1 MPAEHPASIR
11 AYVGLGANL
20 DDPRRHVLAAFDAL
34 DALPGTRV
42 VARSALYRTAP
53 VGYAKQPEFV
63 NAVAAVDTTLSA
75 RELLLALLAV
85 ERREGRVRSFR
96 NAPRTLDLDLL
107 VYGDRVLDEDGLHV
121 PHPRMHERAFVM
133 VPLAEIAPDL
143 QVPGRGRAADIAAAL
158 GHEGVTRE

>member
-1 MPAEHPASIR
+1 MPPEHPVSTR

-34 DALPGTRV
+34 DALPGTRL
-42 VARSALYRTAP
+42 VAMSSLYRTAP
-53 VGYAKQPEFV
+53 VGYADQPEFV
-63 NAVAAVDTTLSA
+63 NAVAAVETTLSA
-75 RELLLALLAV
+75 RELLAALLGV

-107 VYGDRVLDEDGLHV
+107 VYGDRIIDEDGLHV

-133 VPLAEIAPDL
+133 VPLAEIAPGL
-143 QVPGRGRAADIAAAL
+143 QVPGRGRAGDIARAL
-158 GHEGVTRE
+158 GSEGVMRE

>member
-1 MPAEHPASIR
+1 MPPEHLAPIR

-34 DALPGTRV
+34 DVLPGTRV
-42 VARSALYRTAP
+42 VARSSLYRTAP
-53 VGYAKQPEFV
+53 VGYADQPEFV
-63 NAVAAVDTTLSA
+63 NAVAAVETTLSA

-85 ERREGRVRSFR
+85 ERSEGRVRSFR

-107 VYGDRVLDEDGLHV
+107 VYGDLILDEDGLHV

-143 QVPGRGRAADIAAAL
+143 HVPGRGRAVDIAGAL
-158 GHEGVTRE
+158 GSAGVTRE